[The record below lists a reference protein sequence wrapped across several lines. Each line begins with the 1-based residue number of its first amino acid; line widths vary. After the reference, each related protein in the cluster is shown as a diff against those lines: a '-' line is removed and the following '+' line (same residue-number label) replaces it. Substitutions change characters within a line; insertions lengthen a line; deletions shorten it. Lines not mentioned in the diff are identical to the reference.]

1 LYFPILDKVS
11 VVKLWKRYIYRCWQL
26 TWDESWRIIIFHSE
40 RAVAVSP
47 ICRKSQHQ
55 SFRQGAPCRRAR
67 RTKMI
72 CSSRVLPQAAAW
84 PVRRSIA
91 SCLTTLTIVIRFPRT
106 RSVRTSGP
114 PRSPESCVREKTHR
128 HPPRHRPWSG
138 GSTRPSAPIP
148 PMRDRS
154 PFSFGEWSAKGG
166 WKPSRQTES
175 ALLESTFTYFR
186 SLVIK

>member
-1 LYFPILDKVS
+1 MLASIRYNLLHFQIKNRIWFTFLTKYKLYSAIQYKIIEQINNLTFAYVRIDLQQIYWSLTYKYINNFVLYFPILDKVS

-47 ICRKSQHQ
+47 ICRKSQHR

-114 PRSPESCVREKTHR
+114 PRSP
-128 HPPRHRPWSG
+128 
-138 GSTRPSAPIP
+138 
-148 PMRDRS
+148 
-154 PFSFGEWSAKGG
+154 
-166 WKPSRQTES
+166 
-175 ALLESTFTYFR
+175 
-186 SLVIK
+186 